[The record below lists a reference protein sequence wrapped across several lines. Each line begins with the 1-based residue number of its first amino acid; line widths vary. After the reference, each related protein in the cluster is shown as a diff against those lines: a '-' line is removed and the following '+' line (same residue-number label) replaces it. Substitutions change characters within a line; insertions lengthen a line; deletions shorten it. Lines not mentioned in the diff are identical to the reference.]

1 MCAQA
6 NPTLTANDQPEG
18 LRLTGKEKS
27 REGTAERLLRGHVHA
42 ACVAVNAHG
51 EERRLFTGE
60 IEPRGGKVIQAA
72 EQEQTG

>member
-18 LRLTGKEKS
+18 LKLTGKEKS
-27 REGTAERLLRGHVHA
+27 REDTAERLLRGHVHA
-42 ACVAVNAHG
+42 ACIAINARG
-51 EERRLFTGE
+51 EERRLFMGE
-60 IEPRGGKVIQAA
+60 IEPRGRKVIQAA